1 MENVFADLPASEQK
15 NIFSDLP
22 QKEESGLWATAKNAG
37 GSILGAAEAIGTN
50 IINIPTAAV
59 AGLQGIG
66 ATIGNLAGG
75 GNFEGSMAQGA
86 KAIEDYQATHGYVPE
101 TEWGKKY
108 TGIVETPIQKV
119 ISEPST
125 QLGQIYT
132 DITGSPAVGAVVKT
146 IYEMAGMG
154 ILFGSPKM
162 IAGLRAKGVPPEL
175 IKAGFEKAKMDN
187 FKPTS
192 EDVAVGKE
200 RIAGWKKTDEILAR
214 TPQRGR
220 FVFEDL
226 PTERPVEPTSKI
238 YADTMGGK
246 EAGMQG
252 IIETLQ
258 KQGMPTERVNEII
271 NRIYP
276 DQGLD
281 IVEGGKKV
289 EAKVPT
295 PEEIQASRTNQT
307 LPEGQKAWDV
317 TLPTA
322 EETKG
327 YGGVQNKPIETM
339 TVPEITEKINFYNNL
354 EKGEMS
360 EANRVFISRTI
371 GKLQDA
377 YFNKT
382 GKSIT
387 PESLPQSNILY
398 KEYKGASPL
407 ETPPAEIAK
416 GAQVNVMGGGP
427 TFEASKGTTA
437 RTPSGK
443 ENPLPPNYSEKQPS
457 TMPQVEQKGVEQ
469 GKGIGVSEGVTQEF
483 IDAYRKKHPTN
494 QLTQSVDPNFIIDHY
509 SEEIGTLRNKAS
521 RIPKKT
527 PEQIAEWNDLS
538 KQIADLEAL
547 RIKTGG
553 VRESVATPG
562 ETSGGIKTI
571 TEKDYHDAKR
581 HQQGY
586 EQYEQSRKQGIIVSQ
601 RSPLS
606 PEEIKIIEAGD
617 KIFEKAT
624 TRAVME
630 ADGIFLTK
638 KERKGKKATEVGKTL
653 DELREEYPI
662 FKNKTEAEMQA
673 IVDGYRDK
681 AQTVRDK
688 MFSDLQKTKAG
699 KATTL
704 YSNPL
709 PQALSGLQNVASSI
723 LRPILKL
730 AEGETVK
737 HGVIRKLQDAQRRI
751 LEYERTNQITP
762 GKSTYKLEE
771 RTKSMIANALSEV
784 DNIQKLWVNS
794 VVGRSGKFDT
804 GLKEV
809 SDYVYAKFSQQ
820 RNATV
825 EARRAKLIAEG
836 KEVAGEYGSGMTN
849 VEAQAILDKA
859 KADGKTAKYEELAKP
874 IWELGKSMR
883 ELMEKEGLID
893 AETAKAWEADGGPFY
908 VTLQGGVEKP
918 NVMPGSS
925 GLRQGAGIK
934 NYVGRKS
941 MADDPITNMFRQYK
955 NIVVRSMEN
964 NVKKSFGEIAANDP
978 NITMNEWR
986 SKMKYDS
993 DTGMVRPVSEPPWMS
1008 TDPAIR
1014 ENTVSF
1020 LKDGKQM
1027 YMTFKDDPLL
1037 ARALNDVGVGQIGPI
1052 LKASRAAIK
1061 LIGMTKTSLSPEFL
1075 ITNAG
1080 CRDLL
1085 DAVHSIGVEMNLKTA
1100 RKTLKTIPNG
1110 IASSY
1115 RAAKSRLDLSDP
1127 MSMDTSAKIFKE
1139 NGGPTGYYSLR
1150 DFEGELKTMEQIA
1163 SRAGEGAKP
1172 MALRSWDKVTD
1183 FVQDISESTEN
1194 GVRLALFHEL
1204 RMQGVPI
1211 NEAISAAKNVTVNFN
1226 KMGEWGRHMKA
1237 LYMFSNPAVQGAK
1250 RMIDLASTKRGAVV
1264 GAGIFGTGLALMEL
1278 NRYNAGI
1285 DENGINNFDKLSQS
1299 EKTRNLILWPPGAKE
1314 PLKFPLGFYHRPYF
1328 GLASSIDSAIN
1339 DPMKTTGGAALDVVN
1354 NMIDAFNPLGGGSVT
1369 SVVPTL
1375 IKPALEVATN
1385 YSWSGAPIHPE
1396 LMPGE
1401 TKARSEK
1408 YFQSATEASKGVAS
1422 FLNAKT
1428 GGDKF
1433 ESGDISISPN
1443 TIDYVSNFF
1452 LGDPAVTM
1460 ARLTDMAAKYY
1471 KGESIETPKIPIV
1484 RRFAGAS
1491 TDYAL
1496 PKWFNEAAAVNKP
1509 QYARE
1514 KEIFDQADIAEDNRA
1529 YTPKAEMGKLATR
1542 FSREY
1547 GELNKLYKEVKDT
1560 DISKMEG
1567 ITRDRKAEVMTDL
1580 KKQMQ
1585 DLLGA
1590 YVKTHIELKKQP
1602 MQKEMQ

>member
-22 QKEESGLWATAKNAG
+22 QKKESGLWATAKNAG

-75 GNFEGSMAQGA
+75 GNFEDSMAQGT

-175 IKAGFEKAKMDN
+175 IKAGFEKVKMDN

-192 EDVAVGKE
+192 EDVAVGKD

-226 PTERPVEPTSKI
+226 PTELPVEPTSKI

-271 NRIYP
+271 KEIYP
-276 DQGLD
+276 EQELD
-281 IVEGGKKV
+281 FVEGAKKA
-289 EAKVPT
+289 ETKMPT
-295 PEEIQASRTNQT
+295 PEEIEASRTNQT

-322 EETKG
+322 EEAKG

-354 EKGEMS
+354 KKGEMS
-360 EANRVFISRTI
+360 EANRAFIRRTV

-377 YFNKT
+377 YLSKT
-382 GKSIT
+382 GKSIV

-398 KEYKGASPL
+398 KEYKGVSPL
-407 ETPPAEIAK
+407 EVPPENIAR

-427 TFEASKGTTA
+427 TFEASKGATA

-443 ENPLPPNYSEKQPS
+443 ENPLPPNYSEKQSS
-457 TMPQVEQKGVEQ
+457 TLPPVEQKA
-469 GKGIGVSEGVTQEF
+469 SEPPITPDNPGRIVT
-483 IDAYRKKHPTN
+483 
-494 QLTQSVDPNFIIDHY
+494 
-509 SEEIGTLRNKAS
+509 
-521 RIPKKT
+521 
-527 PEQIAEWNDLS
+527 
-538 KQIADLEAL
+538 
-547 RIKTGG
+547 
-553 VRESVATPG
+553 
-562 ETSGGIKTI
+562 
-571 TEKDYHDAKR
+571 
-581 HQQGY
+581 
-586 EQYEQSRKQGIIVSQ
+586 
-601 RSPLS
+601 
-606 PEEIKIIEAGD
+606 
-617 KIFEKAT
+617 EKAT
-624 TRAVME
+624 V
-630 ADGIFLTK
+630 
-638 KERKGKKATEVGKTL
+638 
-653 DELREEYPI
+653 DE
-662 FKNKTEAEMQA
+662 M
-673 IVDGYRDK
+673 
-681 AQTVRDK
+681 
-688 MFSDLQKTKAG
+688 AG
-699 KATTL
+699 GEGTTL

-737 HGVIRKLQDAQRRI
+737 HGIIRKLQDTQRRI

-794 VVGRSGKFDT
+794 VVGKLGKFDT

-820 RNATV
+820 RNTTV
-825 EARRAKLIAEG
+825 EARRAKLIADG
-836 KEVAGEYGSGMTN
+836 KEVVGEYGSGMTN
-849 VEAQAILDKA
+849 AEAQAILDKA

-893 AETAKAWEADGGPFY
+893 AETAKAWEVDGGPFY

-934 NYVGRKS
+934 NYVGRRS
-941 MADDPITNMFRQYK
+941 MADDPVTNMFRQYK

-993 DTGMVRPVSEPPWMS
+993 DTGMVKPVSEPPWMS

-1052 LKASRAAIK
+1052 LKASRAAVKI
-1061 LIGMTKTSLSPEFL
+1061 IGMTKTSISPEFL

-1085 DAVHSIGVEMNLKTA
+1085 DAVHSIGVEMDLKTA
-1100 RKTLKTIPNG
+1100 RRTLKTIPNG
-1110 IASSY
+1110 IVSSY
-1115 RAAKSRLDLSDP
+1115 RAAKGRLDLSDP
-1127 MSMDTSAKIFKE
+1127 TSMDTSAKIFKE

-1163 SRAGEGAKP
+1163 SRVGEGAKP

-1204 RMQGVPI
+1204 RMQKVPI

-1226 KMGEWGRHMKA
+1226 KMGEWGKHMKA

-1375 IKPALEVATN
+1375 IKPAFEVATN

-1408 YFQSATEASKGVAS
+1408 YFQSATEASKGAAS

-1514 KEIFDQADIAEDNRA
+1514 KEIFDQADIAEEDRA

-1547 GELNKLYKEVKDT
+1547 GELNKLYKEVKET

-1602 MQKEMQ
+1602 MQKEMQKEMQ